1 MAFKLLYR
9 CRERLLVAR
18 LVRGAQR
25 LLGLR
30 RRDARQRIPR
40 SLLLSERCKP
50 DALYLGHLGG
60 IIDVR
65 ANALAFR
72 RYYLIERLWWLDAL
86 KSLLEKAGLPEIRFH
101 DLRHSSATM
110 LLGMK
115 VHPKIVQELLGH
127 SQIAITLDIYSHV
140 LPTMQEEAMNKIDEA
155 LGV

>member
-60 IIDVR
+60 IIDVC

-86 KSLLEKAGLPEIRFH
+86 KSLTLQASAHVARLFFRSD
-101 DLRHSSATM
+101 DLRPCSQAAFV
-110 LLGMK
+110 LG
-115 VHPKIVQELLGH
+115 G
-127 SQIAITLDIYSHV
+127 
-140 LPTMQEEAMNKIDEA
+140 
-155 LGV
+155 